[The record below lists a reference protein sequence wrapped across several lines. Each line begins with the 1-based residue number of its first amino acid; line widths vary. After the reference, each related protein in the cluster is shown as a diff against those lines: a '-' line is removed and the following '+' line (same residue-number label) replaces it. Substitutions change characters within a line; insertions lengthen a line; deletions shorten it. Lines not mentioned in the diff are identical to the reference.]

1 MPARPRA
8 GLPVTSGPAMWRD
21 WPPRKS
27 QALSSRFSPSL
38 GSARAAG
45 RSAGPGAAAAV
56 GGRPLSA
63 RAAASAGSRVVRR
76 AWPVSGVHPAAAF
89 GVSWGRRATVT
100 AVKRPCGPSG
110 QGQGAC
116 SCALQN
122 LDVPLKPALPGA
134 PGRASL
140 RPCATRRPRAA
151 PSGFHS
157 ASGVRAERLLSA
169 EPRPGHPA
177 SPPCW
182 PRPLHEGCVT
192 SSHPRVAT
200 SLTHVKDN
208 KYFNHRIL

>member
-1 MPARPRA
+1 
-8 GLPVTSGPAMWRD
+8 MWRD
-21 WPPRKS
+21 WPP
-27 QALSSRFSPSL
+27 QEV
-38 GSARAAG
+38 
-45 RSAGPGAAAAV
+45 PGAV
-56 GGRPLSA
+56 QQVQPLPRVCSGRRSLLWTRRRCGGRPLSG

-122 LDVPLKPALPGA
+122 LDVPLKLALPGA

-157 ASGVRAERLLSA
+157 ASGVQAERLLSA

-182 PRPLHEGCVT
+182 PRPLHEGHVT
-192 SSHPRVAT
+192 SSHPWVAT
-200 SLTHVKDN
+200 SLAHVKDN

>member
-8 GLPVTSGPAMWRD
+8 GVPVTSGPAMWRD

-100 AVKRPCGPSG
+100 AVKRLCGPSG

-122 LDVPLKPALPGA
+122 LDVPLKPPYQERQGAHPSGPARPGGRVQHRAASTRPPGSGRSGFCLPSC
-134 PGRASL
+134 GRATPL
-140 RPCATRRPRAA
+140 PRRAGRVHFTR
-151 PSGFHS
+151 
-157 ASGVRAERLLSA
+157 
-169 EPRPGHPA
+169 
-177 SPPCW
+177 
-182 PRPLHEGCVT
+182 
-192 SSHPRVAT
+192 
-200 SLTHVKDN
+200 DM
-208 KYFNHRIL
+208 